1 MTDDEDYFPV
11 LEYFYTKSLVLHDSR
26 KIHPVLYFYF
36 IDALAHIDYTL
47 GVLTYP
53 HHSVKN
59 LFAIEYLRWRIDE
72 EKKGD
77 KVLFREFVTWMNV
90 TRPERFR
97 RLPTLWQLIYTTT
110 DPAEYRSFRIVL
122 DPDVPRSPSP
132 SFFYIAIDEFFDAEF
147 LKSIYLDAS
156 LGTLF
161 EMFKREYTS
170 VI

>member
-1 MTDDEDYFPV
+1 MDDDGDYFPV

-26 KIHPVLYFYF
+26 KFHPVLYFYF
-36 IDALAHIDYTL
+36 IDALAHIDYTI

-59 LFAIEYLRWRIDE
+59 LFALEYLRWRTDE

-77 KVLFREFVTWMNV
+77 KVLFREFVNWMKVNH
-90 TRPERFR
+90 PERFK
-97 RLPTLWQLIYTTT
+97 RLPTLWQLIYTHT

-122 DPDVPRSPSP
+122 DPDVPRSPST

-147 LKSIYLDAS
+147 LKSLYADAS

-161 EMFKREYTS
+161 ENFKRERT
-170 VI
+170 